1 MEKIKFVD
9 ADSRGVVEYGY
20 ISLEIGDVDINITSE
35 QYSDGFQIYLLD
47 DPEHKELL
55 EAHGVEFE
63 NDEKII
69 GPDEFIN
76 DLYDFYQN
84 KTSDNR

>member
-9 ADSRGVVEYGY
+9 ADSRGVVEFGY

-47 DPEHKELL
+47 YPEHKELL

-63 NDEKII
+63 DDEKII

-84 KTSDNR
+84 KTSYNR